1 MNKII
6 ILGGS
11 QTGLALARAFG
22 RRGCTVFVINCY
34 DGSIAQFSK
43 YVKKVYE
50 IYFNR
55 NEDESELLNF
65 LLFNKVKFKDAFIIP
80 DNDYSVLILAKM
92 KKDIAHLY
100 SCLVNDYETIAYCID
115 KKLTYKVANELDI
128 PIPITFYPDDQKSID
143 SIDELIG
150 FPCIIKPKKSFLFK
164 EDYKQKVVQVRNL
177 EELKRIYDE
186 IRASNHEVIISE
198 IIPGDDSSLFLYSF
212 YIDRE
217 HRVIGEFMAQKIR
230 QTPPRFGT
238 GGVIRSREIIPE
250 IRRMSLKLL
259 ERINYTGFGMIE
271 YKLDVRDN
279 RYKIIDFNAR
289 PILFYELFHKSKMH
303 FTDMILSDINNQHVN
318 IPSDY
323 ITNTYWID
331 LFGDI
336 YYYLFNIKNTNLT
349 LTEFISPYLKKTAYD
364 SFSILD
370 PSPFFHH
377 LVLNLKTL
385 LKGRGNRYVVNK

>member
-22 RRGCTVFVINCY
+22 CRGCTVYVVNCY

-43 YVKKVYE
+43 YVKKTYE
-50 IYFNR
+50 IYFNHD
-55 NEDESELLNF
+55 EDASELLNF
-65 LLFNKVKFKDAFIIP
+65 LLFNKDKFQDAFIIP

-92 KKDIAHLY
+92 KKDIAHLC

-115 KKLTYKVANELDI
+115 KKLTYKVADELDI
-128 PIPITFYPDDQKSID
+128 PIPITFYPDDLKSID
-143 SIDELIG
+143 SIEELVG

-177 EELKRIYDE
+177 EELKRIYNV

-217 HRVIGEFMAQKIR
+217 HRLIGEFMAQKIR
-230 QTPPRFGT
+230 QTPPLFGT
-238 GGVIRSREIIPE
+238 GGVVRSREIIPE
-250 IRRMSLKLL
+250 IRSMSLKLL

-279 RYKIIDFNAR
+279 TYKIIDFNAR
-289 PILFYELFHKSKMH
+289 PILFYELFNKSKMH
-303 FTDMILSDINNQHVN
+303 FTDMILTDIDNRNVKT
-318 IPSDY
+318 PSDY

-336 YYYLFNIKNTNLT
+336 YYYLFNIKNINLT
-349 LTEFISPYLKKTAYD
+349 LKEFISPYFKKHTYD

-370 PSPFFHH
+370 PSPFLHH
-377 LVLNLKTL
+377 FVLNLKTL
-385 LKGRGNRYVVNK
+385 LKSKEKYFW